1 MKRITFLLFSGL
13 LLLTSACGPDNA
25 TPEENPTPVNFDRRA
40 MLTNWSEEVITPAYR
55 NIYSELGLLDF
66 ARDNYMV
73 EPSAEHFAALKLAFD
88 NVYLKWQGLS
98 PFLFGKAEEI
108 RLRGR
113 MNTYPTNESLIE
125 ENIND
130 PFSVNFDL
138 PSQTAAQGLPA
149 LDYLL
154 YGPEAATR
162 FTDEKYRLY
171 LSLLIDQMIS
181 LTHNAYMDW
190 EASTEAFVQN
200 DGNSAT
206 ASIDRM
212 VNDYIF
218 HYEKFLRA
226 GKVGIPAGVFSDTP
240 LPDRTEAHYSGN
252 SKALYLAALAA
263 SKAFF
268 SEHGLAQYLDALNV
282 MRDGELLS
290 TKINNQFSAIEGA
303 AQPVGLDFAE
313 QILTDNSKMLRLYD
327 EMQRLVVL
335 LKVDML
341 QALSINVDYVD
352 ADGD

>member
-1 MKRITFLLFSGL
+1 
-13 LLLTSACGPDNA
+13 
-25 TPEENPTPVNFDRRA
+25 
-40 MLTNWSEEVITPAYR
+40 MLQNWSEEVITPAYR

-162 FTDEKYRLY
+162 YTDEKYRLY

-190 EASTEAFVQN
+190 EANAEAFVQN

-206 ASIDRM
+206 ASIDRL

-226 GKVGIPAGVFSDTP
+226 GKVGIPAGIFSDGP
-240 LPDRTEAHYSGN
+240 LADRVESLYGGN
-252 SKALYLAALAA
+252 SKVLFLESFARSRDFFENQGLAA
-263 SKAFF
+263 
-268 SEHGLAQYLDALNV
+268 YLDALNV
-282 MRDGELLS
+282 RRDGALLS
-290 TKINNQFSAIEGA
+290 TTIKNQFAAVGVAAVNVGDDFA
-303 AQPVGLDFAE
+303 AQ
-313 QILTDNSKMLRLYD
+313 ITNDNTKMLTLYD
-327 EMQRLVVL
+327 EMQRIVVL